1 MRQVLSESL
10 KCIYE
15 IHGFFFLIFPRQPLI
30 SLHVTININW

>member
-15 IHGFFFLIFPRQPLI
+15 RQPLI
-30 SLHVTININW
+30 SLHVTIHINW